1 MPPVNSAFID
11 RRRPLWVPLLLV
23 LLLSGCSSLDYY
35 SQLAGGQLELLR
47 ARQPLDA
54 LIADPALDSD
64 LRRRL
69 QLAREARDFASS
81 HLGLPEND
89 SYRSYADL
97 GRPFVVWNVFAT
109 DEFSVEPRLHCF
121 PIAGCV
127 AYRGF
132 HQQGRARGAAALL
145 REQGRDVWVGG
156 VEAYSTLGWFDDPI
170 VNGMLR
176 RDDQRLAALIFHE
189 LAHQQLYVTDDSA
202 FNESYASFVERE
214 GLRQWLQARGLPA
227 PDSALEHQR
236 EYFTQLVLESRARLA
251 ALYASGAS
259 ENALRA
265 GKAAEF
271 ERLRREYRQLRDQH
285 WPGDRR
291 FDAWIDGPLNNAKLL
306 PFGLYDQWVPAFAA
320 LFEHSGRNWSR
331 FHGDVDLL
339 ARLPAAQRQQRLEAL
354 RAAAVDTD
362 AAQTA
367 TGR

>member
-1 MPPVNSAFID
+1 MSPANAAFID
-11 RRRPLWVPLLLV
+11 RCYPRWVPLLLA
-23 LLLSGCSSLDYY
+23 LLLGGCSSVDYY
-35 SQLAGGQLELLR
+35 SQLAAGQLEVLR
-47 ARQPLDA
+47 LRQPLEA
-54 LIADPALDSD
+54 IIEDPQRDPL
-64 LRRRL
+64 LRQRL
-69 QLAREARDFASS
+69 QLALQAREFASAR
-81 HLGLPEND
+81 LALPDNA

-97 GRPFVVWNVFAT
+97 GRPFMVWNVFAT
-109 DEFSVEPRLHCF
+109 AEFSVEAQLHCF

-145 REQGRDVWVGG
+145 REQGTDVWVGG

-189 LAHQQLYVTDDSA
+189 LAHQQLYVADDSA

-227 PDSALEHQR
+227 PNAAVERQR
-236 EYFTQLVLESRARLA
+236 ERFTRLVLDSRARLA
-251 ALYASGAS
+251 VLYASGAS

-271 ERLRREYRQLRDQH
+271 ERLRQQYRQLRDQH

-320 LFEHSGRNWSR
+320 LFEQSGRNWSQ
-331 FHGDVDLL
+331 FHSNVDIL
-339 ARLPAAQRQQRLEAL
+339 ARLPADQRQQRLEVL
-354 RAAAVDTD
+354 RAAAPEAGSAQ
-362 AAQTA
+362 AAR
-367 TGR
+367 GR